1 MQFNFLKKKFINN
14 LRKKKIKICI
24 AESIT
29 GGFLSSELVK
39 IPNASEYLEYS
50 IVSYSLNSKESLFNI
65 KSHIKKYGVVS
76 YEVAELMARKIRIFS
91 KEKNLLSISCTGFA
105 GPASDKYSNLGTV
118 YIAAMYLTN
127 LKVIKKKIKSKDR
140 KQIIRLTALE
150 MIKISNSL
158 IS

>member
-1 MQFNFLKKKFINN
+1 MQFNFLKKEFINN

-39 IPNASEYLEYS
+39 VPNASQYLEYAF
-50 IVSYSLNSKESLFNI
+50 VTYSLNSKDSLFNI
-65 KSHIKKYGVVS
+65 KRHIKKYGVVS
-76 YEVAELMARKIRIFS
+76 YEVAELMVKKIRNFS

-105 GPASDKYSNLGTV
+105 GPESDKKHNLGTV
-118 YIAAMYLTN
+118 YIGAMYLKEF
-127 LKVIKKKIKSKDR
+127 KVIKKKIKSKDR
-140 KQIIRLTALE
+140 KKIIKLTALE

-158 IS
+158 IT